1 MNKLKVKKNDQ
12 VLVTTGK
19 DRGARGR
26 VLRVLASEGK
36 AIVER
41 VNMIKR
47 HTRPNPNK
55 GIQGGI
61 LEREAPLQVSNLRV
75 ICPECGTPS
84 RLGRKRLDDAVEEM
98 TALAGQRPVITRA
111 QKSIAAFKLRAGMPI
126 GARVT
131 LRGNRMWEFL
141 DRLMS
146 IALPRVRDFR
156 GVSTKSFDGRGN
168 YTLGIRDQL
177 IFPEIDYAKVDK
189 LKGMNVTIVTTARD
203 DNQARALLKHMGMPF
218 RQ

>member
-1 MNKLKVKKNDQ
+1 MQKVNVKKNDQ

-61 LEREAPLQVSNLRV
+61 LEREAPIQISNLKV
-75 ICPECGTPS
+75 ICPECGKPS
-84 RLGRKRLDDAVEEM
+84 RMGRNRLE
-98 TALAGQRPVITRA
+98 
-111 QKSIAAFKLRAGMPI
+111 
-126 GARVT
+126 
-131 LRGNRMWEFL
+131 
-141 DRLMS
+141 
-146 IALPRVRDFR
+146 
-156 GVSTKSFDGRGN
+156 DGRGVRVCKN
-168 YTLGIRDQL
+168 CGATVG
-177 IFPEIDYAKVDK
+177 
-189 LKGMNVTIVTTARD
+189 
-203 DNQARALLKHMGMPF
+203 
-218 RQ
+218 

>member
-84 RLGRKRLDDAVEEM
+84 RLGRKRLDD
-98 TALAGQRPVITRA
+98 G
-111 QKSIAAFKLRAGMPI
+111 
-126 GARVT
+126 
-131 LRGNRMWEFL
+131 
-141 DRLMS
+141 
-146 IALPRVRDFR
+146 R
-156 GVSTKSFDGRGN
+156 GVRVCKNCDATFS
-168 YTLGIRDQL
+168 
-177 IFPEIDYAKVDK
+177 
-189 LKGMNVTIVTTARD
+189 
-203 DNQARALLKHMGMPF
+203 
-218 RQ
+218 